1 MGATDFALNDA
12 LAVQRWST
20 SLAVEAAVKQ
30 YFNKFMGT
38 GEDALIKVQ
47 KELNKGAGE
56 KVTVALCM
64 KLSGDGVEGDNTI
77 EGTSAEEGLEFFNDY
92 LFIDQ
97 RRKGTK
103 SKGKMSE
110 QRVPYNL
117 RKKGHDALTTWWGE
131 DFDQQLFMYLSG
143 ARGVDASFHAP
154 LGYTGRAENA
164 FQTPD
169 TDHLIYGGD
178 ATAKADLDATDLM
191 SLSVI
196 ERLTAKADT
205 LDPMMLPFMISGE
218 RKYVLLMHTW
228 QAYSMRISTSTNDW
242 IDIQKN
248 AGERGAKNKV
258 YKDSLGEYADVIM
271 HKHRNVIRFSD
282 YGSGGNVAA
291 GRALFLGAQAGMIA
305 WGQGGGENRYSWN
318 EETDDRGNALVI
330 TAGTIFGTK
339 KSRYDSKDFGVV
351 AVDTACADPS

>member
-117 RKKGHDALTTWWGE
+117 RKKGHDALTTWWGV
-131 DFDQQLFMYLSG
+131 MLSSSASGVSRIRWESTCG
-143 ARGVDASFHAP
+143 AS
-154 LGYTGRAENA
+154 
-164 FQTPD
+164 
-169 TDHLIYGGD
+169 
-178 ATAKADLDATDLM
+178 
-191 SLSVI
+191 
-196 ERLTAKADT
+196 
-205 LDPMMLPFMISGE
+205 PFTSSG
-218 RKYVLLMHTW
+218 
-228 QAYSMRISTSTNDW
+228 ST
-242 IDIQKN
+242 
-248 AGERGAKNKV
+248 
-258 YKDSLGEYADVIM
+258 
-271 HKHRNVIRFSD
+271 
-282 YGSGGNVAA
+282 
-291 GRALFLGAQAGMIA
+291 
-305 WGQGGGENRYSWN
+305 
-318 EETDDRGNALVI
+318 
-330 TAGTIFGTK
+330 
-339 KSRYDSKDFGVV
+339 
-351 AVDTACADPS
+351 